1 MRYGS
6 CSVCSAALMGVLWI
20 GGPAQAQSG
29 PGWIDPPAKTEGK
42 AQGMTETK
50 GDAAK
55 AGSGSEPEARTG
67 ARMQS
72 DSGTPRAS
80 ARAEPSPPAA
90 VRRPARPS
98 ARYRGPEDAP
108 PRRLSR
114 VPAVPATPMA
124 TAAPATSMAS
134 ADRFPEWAAAA
145 ERLSDD
151 YLDSVSAP
159 GLGLVTAA
167 PRFYGERVRFHGR
180 VVSLAALMAEKRH
193 FAARWPVRRYE
204 PQSGATRTAC
214 NAATATCIVRTTF
227 DYRAENPARGTRAQG
242 VSDLVLT
249 IDLSGPRPVIVSE
262 TSRVLRRYGPGPLG
276 AIAGRTRGA

>member
-6 CSVCSAALMGVLWI
+6 YSACSAAVIGALWI
-20 GGPAQAQSG
+20 GGPAFAQSG
-29 PGWIDPPAKTEGK
+29 PGWVDPPARTEP
-42 AQGMTETK
+42 K
-50 GDAAK
+50 GGAAK
-55 AGSGSEPEARTG
+55 AEPGIPSDARSGAG
-67 ARMQS
+67 AEFE
-72 DSGTPRAS
+72 SGAPRAS
-80 ARAEPSPPAA
+80 TRAEPATRAA
-90 VRRPARPS
+90 ARRTARPS
-98 ARYRGPEDAP
+98 ARHREEADAR

-114 VPAVPATPMA
+114 VPAVPAAPTA
-124 TAAPATSMAS
+124 SAAPMTPATPMAS

-145 ERLSDD
+145 ERLSGD
-151 YLDSVSAP
+151 YLDSVSSP

-167 PRFYGERVRFHGR
+167 PRFYGTRVRFHGR
-180 VVSLAALMAEKRH
+180 MVSLDALMAEKRR
-193 FAARWPVRRYE
+193 FAARWPERRYE
-204 PQSGATRTAC
+204 PQAGATHTAC